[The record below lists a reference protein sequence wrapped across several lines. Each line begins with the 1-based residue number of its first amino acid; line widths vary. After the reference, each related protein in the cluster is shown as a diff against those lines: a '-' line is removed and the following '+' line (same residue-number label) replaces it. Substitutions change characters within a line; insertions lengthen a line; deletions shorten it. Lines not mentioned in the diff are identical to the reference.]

1 MNLTTALR
9 LQPCATMF
17 GCVCECWG
25 LNPGPHAYVAN
36 TLLAELSAQASVS
49 LKDCIFFSQLNS
61 VDLLGP
67 PLVTGSFAIEVDTGV
82 LF

>member
-1 MNLTTALR
+1 MNSHRSSEIAS
-9 LQPCATMF
+9 CATMF

-25 LNPGPHAYVAN
+25 LNPGPHAYVTN
-36 TLLAELSAQASVS
+36 TLLAELSAQDSVS
-49 LKDCIFFSQLNS
+49 LKDCVLFSPQVCRPLW
-61 VDLLGP
+61 P